1 MKKGNIIFLGV
12 VLVLIVGAIIFSI
25 FLGDKNDKGNAA
37 DPNYGGN
44 KEVMNLV
51 SGKHYALISVKG
63 YGKIKLELD
72 ADIAPIT
79 VTNFLDLI
87 NEKFYD
93 GLTFHRIM
101 DGFMIQGGGY
111 DENGDRKLAR
121 SIEGEFAENGKVNT
135 ISHKR
140 GVISMARAKGSNTAS
155 SEFFITQADSLHLD
169 GKYAA
174 FGYVIEGM
182 DVVDKIAKKA
192 KPTDDNGSIELKDRP
207 VIEYIKVVE
216 K

>member
-12 VLVLIVGAIIFSI
+12 VLVLIVGAIIFSMI
-25 FLGDKNDKGNAA
+25 LGDKNDKGNAA

-111 DENGDRKLAR
+111 DENGDRKLAK
-121 SIEGEFAENGKVNT
+121 SIEGEFAENGIENT

-192 KPTDDNGSIELKDRP
+192 KPTDDNGSIEVKDRP

>member
-12 VLVLIVGAIIFSI
+12 VLILIVGAIIFSI

-37 DPNYGGN
+37 DPN

-192 KPTDDNGSIELKDRP
+192 KPTDDNGSIEVKDRP

>member
-111 DENGDRKLAR
+111 DVNGDRKLAR
-121 SIEGEFAENGKVNT
+121 SIEGEFAENGIANT

-192 KPTDDNGSIELKDRP
+192 KPIDDNGSIEVKDRP

>member
-51 SGKHYALISVKG
+51 SGKHYALISVKS

-111 DENGDRKLAR
+111 DENGDRKLAK
-121 SIEGEFAENGKVNT
+121 SIEGEFAENGIENT

-155 SEFFITQADSLHLD
+155 SEFFITQSDSLHLD

-192 KPTDDNGSIELKDRP
+192 KPTDDNGSIEVKDRP